1 MKIDILTLFPGMF
14 KGVLEESMMKIARRK
29 GSVSIEVHDIRKWTH
44 DRHHTADDKPFG
56 GGPGMV
62 MKVEPVDEALTELKK
77 NAGNGTRPLVIL
89 LTPQGETFRQAAA
102 KTLATVE
109 HMILVCGHYEGVD
122 ERVRSL
128 VDREISVGDYILT
141 CGEIP
146 AMVIIDA
153 VTRLLPGVLGAEDA
167 LIEESFE
174 NGYLEYPQYT
184 RPAVYKDMGVP
195 EVLLCG
201 DPKKISEWRKEEALK
216 RTRERR
222 PDLLERVKR
231 DFGA

>member
-14 KGVLEESMMKIARRK
+14 KGVFEESMIKIARRK

-62 MKVEPVDEALTELKK
+62 MKVEPVDEALAELKK
-77 NAGNGTRPLVIL
+77 NTGNSTRPLVIL

-184 RPAVYKDMGVP
+184 RPAVYKNMEVP

-216 RTRERR
+216 RTQERR
-222 PDLLERVKR
+222 PDLLEKV
-231 DFGA
+231 